1 MEALV
6 ALIVQISSTIL
17 KQGSLELDQGWGGQ
31 AYSTVIQLRMLSEI
45 LSENIYLVLD
55 PVLKFFQC

>member
-17 KQGSLELDQGWGGQ
+17 KQGSLELEQGGGQ
-31 AYSTVIQLRMLSEI
+31 AYSTVIQLRILSEI
-45 LSENIYLVLD
+45 LSENISSPGPCV
-55 PVLKFFQC
+55 